1 MPPKGKKPKGQ
12 GGKKTDGTSKP
23 TDKKSSETAEKK
35 HGASATSASTSAA
48 AASSSKV
55 PTSQERTMKPAD
67 TKPKPT
73 PKPEPAKS
81 TQTTVPKSTTTTSS
95 TGKPSTE
102 KVPTKKE
109 GKAVPRKQKSDT
121 TVTSGAVGKAAA
133 ASVVATSKPKDVVK
147 EEKKTVSVAQIATEP
162 ATGDQD
168 ALDLLIDSLGGPED
182 VPQSPKFT
190 GPEIADTPAIS
201 EYLEELGKRDS
212 TIPPEYRHLLD
223 GKGEKPAPPPPKE
236 AEKSLGDDDLVAAFS
251 SDFVTCQSPPEE
263 KKPKLEELQKKA
275 AKPTSSAP
283 AAPTQ
288 PSAPAMSDD
297 ALDELLGTLES
308 PPTSEPE
315 LPEVY
320 GPEVTET
327 ITSTYREEL
336 GKRDHTI
343 PPAYRHLLDGKDD
356 GKPVPPPAEQP
367 PPMSD
372 TSLVDEFS
380 KDFESCISPAA
391 KTAPA
396 FQPKDAAQDKQ
407 AKSDVVVPSTG
418 SSVQTSTAPSA
429 GMESAL
435 DELMGTLE
443 GPEFSVPDSP
453 VYTGPEVT
461 ETSTATYLEE
471 LGKRESSIPPEYR
484 HLLDGKEGGK
494 PVPPVPEEKSMSDSE
509 LVDAFDKEFGCP
521 EPAAAQQTPPVKP
534 KDAPEVKKKEADV
547 VVGSSSSSALQA
559 PSAPS
564 KTPAGKTKPLDATS
578 GKRKEDP
585 KDKKPATDKVKDAA
599 KDKQAKSDVVVPSTA
614 SSVKAA
620 TAPSA
625 GMESAL
631 DELMGTLEGPEFS
644 VPDSP
649 VYTGPEVTE
658 TSTATYLEELGKR
671 ESSIPPEYRHL
682 LDGKEGGKPVPP
694 VPEEKSMSDSELVDA
709 FDKEFGC
716 PEPAAAQQ
724 TPPVKP
730 KDAPEVKKKEA
741 DVVVG
746 SSSSSALQAAPSP
759 SKTPAGKDDPLD
771 ALAGTLGK
779 RKEDPK
785 DKKPVADKVK
795 EKTGKE
801 NKEKLGED
809 EKTIPPDYKLK
820 EVKDKDG
827 KPLLP
832 KPEEKSK
839 AMSEDELLDALTE
852 GFDIAP
858 APSQCAP
865 VQSSA
870 KAPGKSE
877 ETISCS
883 KASAVQSSAAKPSA
897 SIPDDALD
905 LLSGSLGERQPDPD
919 ENKPVVDV
927 VKEKAK
933 EEHIDKLG
941 DRDDTIPPEYR
952 HLLDGKDQGKPAKPE
967 VVKPKKSVD
976 DAAAIDLLSSGFA
989 SCETSSTDKMLNS
1002 SKDKVQKSSS
1012 STPVSKASGKVP
1024 EPSKD
1029 KVEKSSS
1036 VHKTQASGKVQDSS
1050 KSSTQ
1055 SSLEKSSAQKTSKS

>member
-564 KTPAGKTKPLDATS
+564 KTPAGK
-578 GKRKEDP
+578 
-585 KDKKPATDKVKDAA
+585 
-599 KDKQAKSDVVVPSTA
+599 
-614 SSVKAA
+614 
-620 TAPSA
+620 
-625 GMESAL
+625 
-631 DELMGTLEGPEFS
+631 
-644 VPDSP
+644 
-649 VYTGPEVTE
+649 
-658 TSTATYLEELGKR
+658 
-671 ESSIPPEYRHL
+671 
-682 LDGKEGGKPVPP
+682 
-694 VPEEKSMSDSELVDA
+694 
-709 FDKEFGC
+709 
-716 PEPAAAQQ
+716 
-724 TPPVKP
+724 
-730 KDAPEVKKKEA
+730 
-741 DVVVG
+741 
-746 SSSSSALQAAPSP
+746 
-759 SKTPAGKDDPLD
+759 DDPLD